1 MKRKLKIYTALLF
14 IVLLIEVFGNTF
26 SYRSSSWSTDPIK
39 ELSIGPLP
47 DDFATIKEVKG
58 GVVTYFKP
66 TLGIDVKVNACE
78 IAPGKYLVCN
88 AGEKSSRLDIRQA
101 RVSIPVE
108 RVKGTF
114 LFYYVTANGLLIIVL
129 GICLLVIAFKITRSV
144 YRGEVFVS
152 KVSRQM
158 ETAGI
163 VMIIMQLI
171 YGTASYFAVQL
182 LLKHVDISYLN
193 ISMDDS
199 KIGYFVILGL
209 ILMIFSQIILMGK
222 DLKEEQDLTI

>member
-1 MKRKLKIYTALLF
+1 MKKKLKIYTALLF

-47 DDFATIKEVKG
+47 DDFATTKEVKG
-58 GVVTYFKP
+58 GVATYFKP

-129 GICLLVIAFKITRSV
+129 GICLLFIAFKITRSV

-222 DLKEEQDLTI
+222 DLKEEQELTI

>member
-1 MKRKLKIYTALLF
+1 MKRKLKIYSALLF
-14 IVLLIEVFGNTF
+14 IVLLVKVFGNTF
-26 SYRSSSWSTDPIK
+26 SYRYSEWSTDPIK

-47 DDFATIKEVKG
+47 DDFATTKEVKG
-58 GVVTYFKP
+58 GVATYFKP
-66 TLGIDVKVNACE
+66 TLSLDVKVNACE

-88 AGEKSSRLDIRQA
+88 AGDKSCRLDIQKA
-101 RVSIPVE
+101 RVSIPTE

-114 LFYYVTANGLLIIVL
+114 MYYFGFAYAAIFIVM
-129 GICLLVIAFKITRSV
+129 GICLLVIVFKIIRSV

-163 VMIIMQLI
+163 VMVAMQLLYYI
-171 YGTASYFAVQL
+171 GARIATQL
-182 LLKHVDISYLN
+182 LLKQVDISYLD
-193 ISMDDS
+193 ISVDDS
-199 KIGYFVILGL
+199 KISYFIVLGF

-222 DLKEEQDLTI
+222 DLREEQELTI

>member
-1 MKRKLKIYTALLF
+1 MKRKLKIYSALLF
-14 IVLLIEVFGNTF
+14 IVLLVKVFGNTL
-26 SYRSSSWSTDPIK
+26 SYRYSEWSTDPIK

-47 DDFATIKEVKG
+47 DDFATTKEVKG
-58 GVVTYFKP
+58 GVATYFKP
-66 TLGIDVKVNACE
+66 TLSFDVKVNACE

-88 AGEKSSRLDIRQA
+88 AGEKSCRLDIQKA
-101 RVSIPVE
+101 KVSIPVE
-108 RVKGTF
+108 RLKGTF

-129 GICLLVIAFKITRSV
+129 GIFLLVIAFKIIRSV

-163 VMIIMQLI
+163 VMVVIQLI
-171 YGTASYFAVQL
+171 YYIGAYVATQL
-182 LLKHVDISYLN
+182 LLNQTDISYLD
-193 ISMDDS
+193 ISMDDA
-199 KIGYFVILGL
+199 KISYFIILGL

-222 DLKEEQDLTI
+222 DLKEEQELTI

>member
-1 MKRKLKIYTALLF
+1 MKKRLKIYTALLF

-26 SYRSSSWSTDPIK
+26 SYRSSSWSTDPEN

-47 DDFATIKEVKG
+47 DDFATTKEVKG
-58 GVVTYFKP
+58 GVATYFKP
-66 TLGIDVKVNACE
+66 TLSVDVKVNACE
-78 IAPGKYLVCN
+78 IAPDKYLVCN
-88 AGEKSSRLDIRQA
+88 AGEKSCRLDIQKA
-101 RVSIPVE
+101 KVSIPVE

-129 GICLLVIAFKITRSV
+129 GIFLLVIAFKITRSV

-158 ETAGI
+158 EIAGI

-171 YGTASYFAVQL
+171 YSTASYFATQL
-182 LLKHVDISYLN
+182 LLKHVDIAYLN
-193 ISMDDS
+193 ISVDDS

-222 DLKEEQDLTI
+222 DLKEEQELTI

>member
-1 MKRKLKIYTALLF
+1 MKKKLKIYTALLF

-47 DDFATIKEVKG
+47 DDFATTKEVKG
-58 GVVTYFKP
+58 GVATYFKP

-171 YGTASYFAVQL
+171 YGTTSYFAVQL

-222 DLKEEQDLTI
+222 DLKEEQELTI

>member
-1 MKRKLKIYTALLF
+1 MKKKLKIYSALLF
-14 IVLLIEVFGNTF
+14 IVLLIEVFGNTL
-26 SYRSSSWSTDPIK
+26 SYRYSEWSTDPIK

-47 DDFATIKEVKG
+47 DDFATTKEVKG
-58 GVVTYFKP
+58 GVATYFKP
-66 TLGIDVKVNACE
+66 TLSFDVKVNACE

-88 AGEKSSRLDIRQA
+88 AGEKSCRLDIQKA
-101 RVSIPVE
+101 KVSIPVE
-108 RVKGTF
+108 RLKGTF

-129 GICLLVIAFKITRSV
+129 GIFLLVIAFKIIRSV

-163 VMIIMQLI
+163 VMVVIQLI
-171 YGTASYFAVQL
+171 YYIGAYVATQL
-182 LLKHVDISYLN
+182 LLNQTDISYLN
-193 ISMDDS
+193 ISMDDT
-199 KIGYFVILGL
+199 KISYFIILGL

-222 DLKEEQDLTI
+222 DLKEEQELTI

>member
-26 SYRSSSWSTDPIK
+26 GYRCSSWSADPEN

-47 DDFATIKEVKG
+47 DDFATTKEVKG
-58 GVVTYFKP
+58 GVATYFKP
-66 TLGIDVKVNACE
+66 TLSIDVKVNAWE

-88 AGEKSSRLDIRQA
+88 AGEKSCRLDIQKA
-101 RVSIPVE
+101 KVNIPVE

-129 GICLLVIAFKITRSV
+129 GICLLVIAFKIIRSV

-163 VMIIMQLI
+163 VMVVIQLI
-171 YGTASYFAVQL
+171 YYIGAYVATQL
-182 LLKHVDISYLN
+182 ILKHVDIAYLN

-199 KIGYFVILGL
+199 KISYFIILGL

-222 DLKEEQDLTI
+222 DLKEEQELTI

>member
-1 MKRKLKIYTALLF
+1 MKKKLKIYSALLF
-14 IVLLIEVFGNTF
+14 IVLLIEVFGNTL
-26 SYRSSSWSTDPIK
+26 SYRYSEWSTDPIK

-47 DDFATIKEVKG
+47 DDFATTKEVKG
-58 GVVTYFKP
+58 GVATYFKP
-66 TLGIDVKVNACE
+66 TLSLDVKVNACE

-88 AGEKSSRLDIRQA
+88 AGEKSCRLDIQKA
-101 RVSIPVE
+101 KVSIPVE
-108 RVKGTF
+108 RLKGTF

-129 GICLLVIAFKITRSV
+129 GIFLLVIAFKIIRSV

-163 VMIIMQLI
+163 VMVVIQLI
-171 YGTASYFAVQL
+171 YYIGAYVATQL
-182 LLKHVDISYLN
+182 LLNQTDISYLD
-193 ISMDDS
+193 ISMDDA
-199 KIGYFVILGL
+199 KISYFIILGL

-222 DLKEEQDLTI
+222 DLKEEQELTI

>member
-1 MKRKLKIYTALLF
+1 MKKKLKIYTALLF

-47 DDFATIKEVKG
+47 DDFVTTKEVKG
-58 GVVTYFKP
+58 GVATYFKP

-182 LLKHVDISYLN
+182 LLKRVNISYLN

-222 DLKEEQDLTI
+222 DLKEEQELTI

>member
-1 MKRKLKIYTALLF
+1 MKRKLKIYSALLF
-14 IVLLIEVFGNTF
+14 IVLLVKVFGNTF
-26 SYRSSSWSTDPIK
+26 SYRYSEWSTDPIK

-47 DDFATIKEVKG
+47 DDFATTKEVKG
-58 GVVTYFKP
+58 GVATYFKP
-66 TLGIDVKVNACE
+66 TLSLDVKVNACE

-88 AGEKSSRLDIRQA
+88 AGEKSCRLDIQKA
-101 RVSIPVE
+101 KVSIPVE
-108 RVKGTF
+108 RLKGTF

-129 GICLLVIAFKITRSV
+129 GIFLLVIAFKIIRSV

-163 VMIIMQLI
+163 VMVVIQLI
-171 YGTASYFAVQL
+171 YYIGAYVATQL
-182 LLKHVDISYLN
+182 LLNQTDISYLD
-193 ISMDDS
+193 ISMDDA
-199 KIGYFVILGL
+199 KISYFIILGL

-222 DLKEEQDLTI
+222 DLKEEQELTI

>member
-1 MKRKLKIYTALLF
+1 MKKRLKIYSALLF
-14 IVLLIEVFGNTF
+14 IVLLVKVFGNTL
-26 SYRSSSWSTDPIK
+26 SYRYSEWSTDPIK

-47 DDFATIKEVKG
+47 DEFATTKEVKG
-58 GVVTYFKP
+58 GVATYFKP
-66 TLGIDVKVNACE
+66 TLSLDVKVNACE

-88 AGEKSSRLDIRQA
+88 AGEKSCRLDIQKA
-101 RVSIPVE
+101 KVSIPVE

-114 LFYYVTANGLLIIVL
+114 LFYYVTANGLLIIAL
-129 GICLLVIAFKITRSV
+129 GIFLLVIAFKIIRSV

-163 VMIIMQLI
+163 VMVVIQMI
-171 YGTASYFAVQL
+171 YYIGAYVATQL
-182 LLKHVDISYLN
+182 LLNQTDISYLN
-193 ISMDDS
+193 ISMDDT
-199 KIGYFVILGL
+199 KISYFIVLGL